1 MSSQPKIDQRILR
14 TRQALREALM
24 ALVVEQPYETITVQ
38 QITARAGVA
47 RTTFYLHYQDRDD
60 LLFRGFSD
68 LYDQLRTAVAP
79 LQLNATADWDHVAA
93 HADFYRALLGEQ
105 GHAAFVVFLRT
116 LLVEVMQEHV
126 IQPLVNAGQPRL
138 NTDLIAHSLA
148 GAQLGLYIWWLES
161 DMVVPAAEMAQ
172 AGQDMAVKGLL
183 WATGVAGSS
192 VEMPTG
198 ES

>member
-1 MSSQPKIDQRILR
+1 MNSQPKVDQRILR
-14 TRQALREALM
+14 TRQTLREALM

-38 QITARAGVA
+38 QIAVRAGVA
-47 RTTFYLHYQDRDD
+47 RTTFYLHYRDRDD

-79 LQLNATADWDHVAA
+79 LQMNATADWEHVAA
-93 HADFYRALLGEQ
+93 HADFYRALLGKQ
-105 GHAAFVVFLRT
+105 GHAAFIVFLRN

-126 IQPLVNAGQPRL
+126 IRPLVGAAHPRL
-138 NTDLIAHSLA
+138 NVDLIAHSLA

-161 DMVVPAAEMAQ
+161 DMAVPAVEMAQ

-192 VEMPTG
+192 VEMPAG